1 MGFGVGEYDRARA
14 NVLAK
19 HGEMWAERLDALRPF
34 LEYGPT
40 YRRSV
45 WDDISR
51 AFHALGKPEPES
63 AEYWWD
69 VAMTGAGLSVATGE
83 RYVCDWLSAQ
93 AYADSLA

>member
-34 LEYGPT
+34 LEYGQT

-45 WDDISR
+45 WDNVSS
-51 AFHALGKPEPES
+51 AFHALGKSAPDS
-63 AEYWWD
+63 AEYWWGE
-69 VAMTGAGLSVATGE
+69 AMDSAGLSVATGE

-93 AYADSLA
+93 ELAAKV